1 MSQYNASGHK
11 GYKATAALAK
21 GVLVK
26 IANGEVVVSA
36 AATDKSIGVTTVASD
51 AGEMTDVRLLSAQG
65 TSRYVAGGNIAVGD
79 LLVATAAGKVV
90 ALTQA
95 AAGAQPTSVV
105 VGRALEAAVS
115 GDLFEA
121 EVVTFLA

>member
-11 GYKATAALAK
+11 AYKATAALAK

-26 IANGEVVVSA
+26 LASGEAVVSA
-36 AATDKSIGVTTVASD
+36 AATDKSIGVTVVAAG
-51 AGEMTDVRLLSAQG
+51 AGEMADIRLLSAQG
-65 TSRYVAGGNIAVGD
+65 TSRYTAGGNIAVGD
-79 LLVATAAGKVV
+79 LLVAAAAGKVV

-105 VGRALEAAVS
+105 VGRALETAVN

>member
-1 MSQYNASGHK
+1 MSQHNVSGHK

-21 GVLVK
+21 GVQVK
-26 IANGEVVVSA
+26 LSSGEVVVST
-36 AATDKSIGVTTVASD
+36 AATDKTIGVTNAAVG
-51 AGEMTDVRLLSAQG
+51 AGEVADIRLLSAQG
-65 TSRYVAGGNIAVGD
+65 TSLYTAGGNISAGD
-79 LLVATAAGKVV
+79 LLVAAAAGKVV

-95 AAGAQPTSVV
+95 IAGAQPTSLVL
-105 VGRALEAAVS
+105 GRALESAVS